1 MQRQPELINTKF
13 ETLLIKR
20 ASADQDISRQ
30 DISKPGLFLMLRM
43 EGSASHWNG
52 GLCPG
57 RDSANGMQ
65 KIPARSDQ
73 FHPEFMR
80 DLFKHEV
87 FSSSLSRMK
96 GQFQSE
102 GFLMF

>member
-1 MQRQPELINTKF
+1 
-13 ETLLIKR
+13 
-20 ASADQDISRQ
+20 
-30 DISKPGLFLMLRM
+30 MLRM

-80 DLFKHEV
+80 DLFQHEV

-102 GFLMF
+102 GFLILWYPDVLPTDILVS